1 MKKLSVVIALLMVLS
16 MALSM
21 TACSKNN
28 KETYRYELKQRPETV
43 EHGSIGMGNILDISS
58 ISRLNDNVFSYGDS
72 SYNRENTNNDGFT
85 NGNFQYVD
93 DQGRYV
99 VCDAKGKGVVT
110 RIWMLV
116 NHTNG
121 NTNHINIYVD
131 GELLVDMSFNDFI
144 AGQKPPFNKVFCVRD
159 GAGGGVHVCYL
170 AMEFEESI
178 YIAMT
183 EPNGFW
189 QVDYHM
195 VDDVDSQITS
205 MTGNE
210 KYTAEE
216 MVLTSLGQS
225 LAGYTDVFKESI
237 TVKAGKTVDVL
248 HLDGPK
254 QISYMELKID
264 GLKLPD
270 NLEDRTNQNLR
281 ELLNGLKLVINW
293 DGNPDPAVDAPLGM
307 LCGTGSL
314 GYNWKTQGLMYG
326 IKDDGTLY
334 FYFPMPFEKSADIAI
349 KNSTGTNVNIDVNI
363 GYCDVKSDFYNIGY
377 FTTEYNNF
385 YTYCQDPFEA
395 VMLDVEGSGKVVSIQ
410 ENVFGQVGNVW
421 YEEGDHRFYIDGG
434 ITPQMIG
441 CGTEDFYNGCG
452 YFIRYNDDGA
462 KLGLYS
468 RMFSGYTNY
477 LSLFDGENAILN
489 EGISVYRTFV
499 TDPINFRDGIKL
511 TFEHGGGE
519 YSRNVQRT
527 WNTNQT
533 AGYEVLVC
541 YYYQPVT
548 KMSVTDSFSVTNKT
562 EASAHSYTS
571 AGDTAYE
578 LKSSYYGSFFMIQE
592 TKNFAATTG
601 EISFTM
607 KLDQNNYGAI
617 LYRIYD
623 QLELN
628 MGADVYVDGEYVGQW
643 YMPGQNETYRFAD
656 SFFNIPERFTTGKSS
671 VTIRL
676 VPKDCTWNA
685 SEYKIYSRVDRLVEK
700 DTPVSGKVYT
710 ISSGKKYIDHV
721 DSEFDMGGSYAS
733 NPVAAA
739 KKSGKV
745 EQDFRLIEYTDGTF
759 FIIGQGSG
767 TLLSQNDSDV
777 IRKMYPNKKL
787 GDSERW
793 ELIPSGKG
801 YLIRNVG
808 SGQYISIDGSSLKM
822 TDKGTVFT
830 FTEVTER
837 KLCLF

>member
-1 MKKLSVVIALLMVLS
+1 MMKRLSAFIALLVVLS
-16 MALSM
+16 TVLSLA
-21 TACSKNN
+21 ACTG
-28 KETYRYELKQRPETV
+28 ETYSYELKQRPETV
-43 EHGSIGMGNILDISS
+43 EHGAIGLGTIMDISS
-58 ISRLNDNVFSYGDS
+58 ISRLNDNVFSYGSS

-85 NGNFQYVD
+85 SGNFLYVD
-93 DQGRYV
+93 DEGRYV
-99 VCDAKGKGVVT
+99 ICDAKGKGVVT
-110 RIWMLV
+110 RIWMLG
-116 NHTNG
+116 NAING
-121 NTNHINIYVD
+121 STDHINIYVD
-131 GELLVDMSFNDFI
+131 GELIVDMPYNEFI
-144 AGQKPPFNKVFCVRD
+144 AGQRPPFNQVFCVRD
-159 GAGGGVHVCYL
+159 GAAGGVHVCYL
-170 AMEFEESI
+170 AMEFEESM

-195 VDDVDSQITS
+195 VDDVDDQITS
-205 MTGNE
+205 MTGEE

-216 MVLTSLGQS
+216 MILTNLGQS
-225 LAGYTDVFKESI
+225 LAGYTDTFKQSI
-237 TVKAGKTVDVL
+237 TAKAGKTTDVL

-254 QISYMELKID
+254 QISYIELTVD
-264 GLKLPD
+264 GLKLPED
-270 NLEDRTNQNLR
+270 LENRTNQNFR
-281 ELLNGLKLVINW
+281 EVLNGLKLVINW

-314 GYNWKTQGLMYG
+314 GYNWKTQALMYG
-326 IKDDGTLY
+326 IKDEGTLY

-349 KNSTGTNVNIDVNI
+349 ENSTGADVNIDVNI
-363 GYCDVKSDFYNIGY
+363 GYCAVNSDFYNVGY
-377 FTTEYNNF
+377 FTTEYNNY
-385 YTYCQDPFEA
+385 YTFCQDPFEA
-395 VMLDVEGSGKVVSIQ
+395 VMLDVEGAGKVVSIQ

-421 YEEGDHRFYIDGG
+421 YEEGDHRFYIDGS

-441 CGTEDFYNGCG
+441 CGTEDFYNGAG
-452 YFIRYNDDGA
+452 YFIRNNDAGA

-489 EGISVYRTFV
+489 EGISVYRTLV
-499 TDPINFRDGIKL
+499 TDSINFRDGIKL

-519 YSRNVQRT
+519 FSRSMQRT

-548 KMSVTDSFSVTNKT
+548 KMSVTDSFCVTDQSA
-562 EASAHSYTS
+562 ASAHAYTS
-571 AGDTAYE
+571 AGDESYE
-578 LKSSYYGSFFMIQE
+578 LKSSYYGSFFMLQE

-607 KLDQNNYGAI
+607 KLDEDNYGAV

-623 QLELN
+623 QYERNL
-628 MGADVYVDGEYVGQW
+628 GADVYVDGEYVGQW
-643 YMPGQNETYRFAD
+643 YVAGQNTTYRFAD
-656 SFFNIPERFTTGKSS
+656 SFFNIPEHFTAGKTS

-676 VPKDCTWNA
+676 VPNAGCTWNA
-685 SEYKIYSRVDRLVEK
+685 SEYKLYSRVDRLVEK

-710 ISSGKKYIDHV
+710 ISSGSKFFDHV
-721 DSEFDMGGSYAS
+721 DSEFDMGGTYAS
-733 NPVAAA
+733 DPVTAE
-739 KKSGKV
+739 KKSGAV

-767 TLLSQNDSDV
+767 TLLSQSDSSV
-777 IRKMYPNKKL
+777 IRKMYPNSKL

-808 SGQYISIDGSSLKM
+808 SGQYISLSGNSLKM
-822 TDKGTVFT
+822 SDKGTVFT
-830 FTEVTER
+830 FTEVTAR
-837 KLCLF
+837 KLCIF